1 MPAALDKNRFII
13 HAHNLRKNQR
23 NHVNPVKKN
32 LELDRPAPFLINFW
46 LSYGLR
52 KQPAGTELQDEVS

>member
-1 MPAALDKNRFII
+1 MPAALDKNRFVI

-32 LELDRPAPFLINFW
+32 LELDRPAPF
-46 LSYGLR
+46 
-52 KQPAGTELQDEVS
+52 D